1 MDAVVIDECL
11 PKRLARLLPGHPV
24 FTVPQM
30 GLAGF
35 QNGKLLQALSGRCK
49 AFVTIDSNLSYQQN
63 LTTLPYAIIVLSAAS
78 NRIEDIAP
86 LAPSILEFL
95 SAPQPG
101 TVYPIPSA

>member
-11 PKRLARLLPGHPV
+11 PKRLARLLPVHPV

-63 LTTLPYAIIVLSAAS
+63 LTTVPYAIIVLSAAS

-86 LAPSILEFL
+86 LASSILEFL
-95 SAPQPG
+95 SDPVPG
-101 TVYPIPSA
+101 TVHLIPSA